1 MISRTGE
8 RTAKLMNQAKPIP
21 LRRQQRDFTR
31 QRLVDAARE
40 LFMRNGTRGT
50 SIDDIAKAAGTSRAT
65 FYAHFID
72 KQDVIREFARSMW
85 ETAFATYK
93 EFAALKE
100 WTPKSISGW
109 MKTLFAAW
117 DQNADTTYI
126 VLQEMPS
133 ELRADFLAQMEL
145 RVDALMGGCALWD
158 RFTPEEGR
166 RRASL
171 LIFQLER
178 CMDAFHY
185 GGWKTD
191 RNDLLATLTSIWV
204 ATLTA

>member
-1 MISRTGE
+1 
-8 RTAKLMNQAKPIP
+8 MNQAKPIP

-85 ETAFATYK
+85 ETAFAIYK
-93 EFAALKE
+93 QFAALEE
-100 WTPKSISGW
+100 WTPKSIGGW
-109 MKTLFAAW
+109 MNTLFEAW

-145 RVDALMGGCALWD
+145 RVDALMGGNPLWN

-191 RNDLLATLTSIWV
+191 RNDLLATLTRIWL

>member
-85 ETAFATYK
+85 ETAFAVYK
-93 EFAALKE
+93 EFAGLKE
-100 WTPKSISGW
+100 WTPKSIGGW

-145 RVDALMGGCALWD
+145 RVDALMNGNPLWD

-191 RNDLLATLTSIWV
+191 RNDLLRTLTSIWV